1 MTLEQALSLIEPYT
15 VICFTYNTMREEWYL
30 NKRVIPENILQT
42 PSIVSGIG
50 AIHPKRNE
58 FGRKEPALRLY
69 VEETA

>member
-1 MTLEQALSLIEPYT
+1 MPLKQILEMTEPYT

-50 AIHPKRNE
+50 AIHPESNE
-58 FGRKEPALRLY
+58 FPVNEPAIRLY
-69 VEETA
+69 VEEI